1 MEGRKDMKGLMVQLD
16 NDYKKEYQTWI
27 GQQEADLINKM
38 ALEFEKILMWGGSM
52 STWEQVKAREM
63 LQVVIG
69 KNKITNDEVTTLNK
83 MIDSP
88 AGDDVD
94 LALAIMEQLLK

>member
-1 MEGRKDMKGLMVQLD
+1 MKGLMVQLD

-69 KNKITNDEVTTLNK
+69 KNKITNDEVTT
-83 MIDSP
+83 
-88 AGDDVD
+88 
-94 LALAIMEQLLK
+94 